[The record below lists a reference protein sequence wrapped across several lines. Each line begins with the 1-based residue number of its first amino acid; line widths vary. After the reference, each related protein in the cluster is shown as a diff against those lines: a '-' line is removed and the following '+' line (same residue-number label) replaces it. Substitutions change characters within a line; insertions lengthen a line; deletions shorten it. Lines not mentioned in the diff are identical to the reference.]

1 MFRNSKHVCDYNHP
15 APSVT
20 NTAPNWKENI
30 VCTWNQYD
38 ERNLTGALNNV
49 LDCRMKIKQINKAI
63 LQKIKHRDMILDPY
77 EETLR
82 SSLLRFQSRSNQ
94 TIKND
99 DVSVEQ
105 VEIHNPEKNIHPRFF
120 LSQHR
125 RPILSTIDNC
135 STVPSMSGIILSYGR
150 TSVESDVA
158 TILYSNSFDDCTR
171 LTLCDDMTDSILKSM
186 PEEKFNDLLCNNNNI
201 LSSTMK
207 KTTRPMFDL

>member
-1 MFRNSKHVCDYNHP
+1 MTITVLCDMFRNPKHVCDYNHP

-38 ERNLTGALNNV
+38 ERNLTDALNNV
-49 LDCRMKIKQINKAI
+49 LDIRMKMKQFKKEI
-63 LQKIKHRDMILDPY
+63 LQKNEQRDIVLDLY
-77 EETLR
+77 EETLQ

-105 VEIHNPEKNIHPRFF
+105 VEIHNPEKNISTQGFF

-125 RPILSTIDNC
+125 RPILSPIDNS
-135 STVPSMSGIILSYGR
+135 STVPSMSGKVLCYGR

-158 TILYSNSFDDCTR
+158 TILHSN
-171 LTLCDDMTDSILKSM
+171 
-186 PEEKFNDLLCNNNNI
+186 N
-201 LSSTMK
+201 ST
-207 KTTRPMFDL
+207 TVRD